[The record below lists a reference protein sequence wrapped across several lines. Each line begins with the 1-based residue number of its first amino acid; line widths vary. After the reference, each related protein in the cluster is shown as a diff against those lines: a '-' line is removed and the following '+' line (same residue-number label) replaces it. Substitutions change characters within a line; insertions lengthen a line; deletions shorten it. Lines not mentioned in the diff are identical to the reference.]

1 MDIPFKKRRVSFS
14 DLGEDQDDS
23 NNTKE
28 GRIAP
33 QKTVSFKEERKKTN
47 YWPQRQFSSPIS
59 DVNDV
64 SDMEFAIA
72 VAAAAYA
79 ITSMEEES
87 INQNKTIEQLMHPTA
102 KTKSKRED
110 SIDKTPD
117 YIRLIRW
124 FTGKEAREDER
135 ESGNSSVKKPVT
147 LPGKLLEEPGA
158 DHTIS
163 GKAKETNLTI
173 KRTPTFSDEYL
184 NETGSSSSVHGQN
197 QKGQQAS
204 SVIKPTSFSSKENE
218 AKRITNTTNV
228 ETEVDVWEREKMD
241 KIRERYEKEISK
253 TLEWEN
259 AKKLKAKRQLEH
271 KEMDLKLK
279 HSRALREYHNE
290 VSRINKT
297 AGGKRALAE
306 ERKKNNELKTKEKAH
321 KRHYNRESSL
331 CMFCF

>member
-163 GKAKETNLTI
+163 G
-173 KRTPTFSDEYL
+173 
-184 NETGSSSSVHGQN
+184 SSSSVHGQN

>member
-1 MDIPFKKRRVSFS
+1 MDNLSKKRRVSFS

-28 GRIAP
+28 GRIVP
-33 QKTVSFKEERKKTN
+33 QKPVSSEEERKKSN

-59 DVNDV
+59 NVDDA

-79 ITSMEEES
+79 IASMEKES
-87 INQNKTIEQLMHPTA
+87 MNQNNTVEQLMQPTA
-102 KTKSKRED
+102 KTTSKRED

-117 YIRLIRW
+117 YIRLTRW

-135 ESGNSSVKKPVT
+135 ESGNSLVKKPVT
-147 LPGKLLEEPGA
+147 LAAKMVEESGA
-158 DHTIS
+158 GHMLS
-163 GKAKETNLTI
+163 GKAKETNQTI

-197 QKGQQAS
+197 QTGQQAS
-204 SVIKPTSFSSKENE
+204 FVIKPTSFSSKENE
-218 AKRITNTTNV
+218 AKRTTNSTKL

-241 KIRERYEKEISK
+241 KIRERFEKEISNS
-253 TLEWEN
+253 LEWEN
-259 AKKLKAKRQLEH
+259 AKKLKAKRRLEH

-279 HSRALREYHNE
+279 QSRALREYRNE
-290 VSRINKT
+290 ISRINKT

-306 ERKKNNELKTKEKAH
+306 ETTKNNELKMKKKAYKIH
-321 KRHYNRESSL
+321 
-331 CMFCF
+331 